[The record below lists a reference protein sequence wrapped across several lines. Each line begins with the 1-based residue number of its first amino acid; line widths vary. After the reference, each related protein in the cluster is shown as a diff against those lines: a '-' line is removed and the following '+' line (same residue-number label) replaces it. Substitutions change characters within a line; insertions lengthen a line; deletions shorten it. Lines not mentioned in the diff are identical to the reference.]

1 MSVEKPSDKSTIAE
15 KPATASVA
23 VQSVAVPTAPTSPK
37 IHLPAKAIAIAGRT
51 GSGKSSL
58 FCDPLQSDPRL
69 AGSKHVSL
77 VMIADTGSMGHM
89 AYMSDK
95 CQFIDPES
103 TESPIE
109 QVKRHV
115 LACTGIWALDSWSTF
130 QEVQIIWSKNQGK
143 LVPGDKSALKAYGEI
158 VMALRDFV
166 QWLSRRDGIV
176 LFNTATGGKTTN
188 PLTKE
193 TEETPAGCITGLS
206 SLSGVKGKEE
216 TILRAFSS
224 VFILCQP
231 VPEAKDAE
239 GKIIRQRRPRGFIVP
254 NHDFRPAQRLID
266 GKTVSPSDY
275 APIKDP
281 LKLLK
286 GSAEVPGIHSVE
298 GIGCAIDSLL
308 LDIAVR
314 YPKKG

>member
-1 MSVEKPSDKSTIAE
+1 MSVENKPSVEKP
-15 KPATASVA
+15 PATSAAVQVA
-23 VQSVAVPTAPTSPK
+23 VQVAAPTAPK

-51 GSGKSSL
+51 GSGKSTL

-69 AGSKHVSL
+69 AGSKHLSL
-77 VMIADTGSMGHM
+77 MMIADTGSMGHM

-103 TESPIE
+103 QESPVE

-130 QEVQIIWSKNQGK
+130 QEVQIMWSKNQGK

-158 VMALRDFV
+158 VMSLRDFV

-216 TILRAFSS
+216 TILRAFST
-224 VFILCQP
+224 VYVICQP
-231 VPEAKDAE
+231 VPEARDAE
-239 GKIIRQRRPRGFIVP
+239 GKVLRAKRPRGFIVP
-254 NHDFRPAQRLID
+254 GHDFRPAQKLID
-266 GKTVSPSDY
+266 GKIVSPSDY

-286 GSAEVPGIHSVE
+286 GSADVPGIHSVE
-298 GIGCAIDSLL
+298 GVGCAIDSLL
-308 LDIAVR
+308 LEIANR